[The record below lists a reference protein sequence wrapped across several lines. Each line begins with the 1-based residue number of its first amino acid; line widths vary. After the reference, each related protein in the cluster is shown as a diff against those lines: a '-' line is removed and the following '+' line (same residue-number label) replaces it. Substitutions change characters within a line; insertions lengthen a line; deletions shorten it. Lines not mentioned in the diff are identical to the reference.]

1 MFCPS
6 VTMMDNTAREDTE
19 VGLND
24 DNTTLPAKFVIGAS
38 DEDFEEQAEYK
49 EEIVV
54 RIYWEGKQYRYY
66 LHGTV
71 AAHSL

>member
-1 MFCPS
+1 MYDAYYGFVQVFCPS
-6 VTMMDNTAREDTE
+6 VTMMDTTAREDTTE
-19 VGLND
+19 ARLND

-54 RIYWEGKQYRYY
+54 RMLIMKKD
-66 LHGTV
+66 
-71 AAHSL
+71 